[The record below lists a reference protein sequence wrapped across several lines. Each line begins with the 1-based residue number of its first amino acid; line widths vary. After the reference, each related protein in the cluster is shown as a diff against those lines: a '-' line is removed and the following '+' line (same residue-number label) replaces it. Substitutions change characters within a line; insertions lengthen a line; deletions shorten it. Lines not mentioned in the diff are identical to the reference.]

1 MIDGLIRWCLKN
13 AFLVVLFM
21 LALVGGGYY
30 AVQNMPV
37 DAIPDIGEKQVIV
50 FADWPGRSPQD
61 GPPDRIE
68 YDTHWFEADGTGIT
82 DKARIAELE
91 SQESHHGRSPHQ

>member
-1 MIDGLIRWCLKN
+1 MTDWSQTPHKRT
-13 AFLVVLFM
+13 F
-21 LALVGGGYY
+21 
-30 AVQNMPV
+30 PV
-37 DAIPDIGEKQVIV
+37 SIWE
-50 FADWPGRSPQD
+50 PGRSPQD